1 MALAMRI
8 AIIGAGLSGLS
19 FAHASRP
26 FADIQLFEKS
36 RGVGGRLATRRA
48 GDHEFDHGAQ
58 FFTCRAKSLESLLKD
73 HDFQSGVSEWQPKL
87 VTLAPDSE
95 TYKRTWFEPHYVGAP
110 SMTAFPKRLAGDLAI
125 SYSTQVQEIS
135 RCGHGWQLKDKSGA
149 ELGMFDWVVSAMP
162 APQVDMLFGT
172 KFSEHRSVT
181 KAQLSPCVALMIAL
195 KDRPRLTFEAA
206 VVRQSPISWLAINNS
221 KPSRSAPSGL
231 VVHSSNEWAT
241 AHINEKPS
249 VIENQLLDA
258 LNQLIDPGLLSIQE
272 THLQRWR
279 YAKVEKAI
287 GKEFLVDEENR
298 LAAVGDWCLGSRAE
312 DAFVSGRALAEH
324 LGSTLSVSHGR
335 SSTVKSNVP
344 E

>member
-1 MALAMRI
+1 MRI
-8 AIIGAGLSGLS
+8 AVIGAGLSGLS

-48 GDHEFDHGAQ
+48 ADHEFDHGAQ

-73 HDFQSGVSEWQPKL
+73 NDFQSAVSEWQPKL

-95 TYKRTWFEPHYVGAP
+95 TFKRTWFEPHYVGVP
-110 SMTAFPKRLAGDLAI
+110 SMTTFPKRLAGDLAI
-125 SYSTQVQEIS
+125 SFSTQVQEIS
-135 RCGHGWQLKDKSGA
+135 RYGQVWQLKDKSGA

-162 APQVDMLFGT
+162 APQVGMLFGAR
-172 KFSEHRSVT
+172 FSEHRSVT
-181 KAQLSPCVALMIAL
+181 EAQLSPCFALMVAL
-195 KDRPRLTFEAA
+195 KDRPRLNFEAA

-231 VVHSSNEWAT
+231 VVHSSNAWAT
-241 AHINEKPS
+241 AHIDEEPT

-258 LNQLIDPGLLSIQE
+258 LHQLIDSDSLSIQE
-272 THLQRWR
+272 IHLQRWR

-287 GKEFLVDEENR
+287 GKAFLVDEKNR
-298 LAAVGDWCLGSRAE
+298 LAAVGDWCLGNRAE

-324 LGSTLSVSHGR
+324 LGRTLNTSQGR
-335 SSTVKSNVP
+335 SCTVKSNLP

>member
-1 MALAMRI
+1 MRI
-8 AIIGAGLSGLS
+8 AVIGAGLSGLS
-19 FAHASRP
+19 FAHASRS

-48 GDHEFDHGAQ
+48 ADHEFDHGAQ

-73 HDFQSGVSEWQPKL
+73 NDFQSVVSEWQPKL

-95 TYKRTWFEPHYVGAP
+95 TFERAWFEPHYVGVP

-135 RCGHGWQLKDKSGA
+135 RYGQVWQLKDKSGA

-162 APQVDMLFGT
+162 APQVGMLFGT

-181 KAQLSPCVALMIAL
+181 EAQLSPCFALMVALR
-195 KDRPRLTFEAA
+195 DRPRLNFEAA

-221 KPSRSAPSGL
+221 KPSRSALSGL
-231 VVHSSNEWAT
+231 VVHSSNAWAT
-241 AHINEKPS
+241 AHIDEEPT

-258 LNQLIDPGLLSIQE
+258 LHQLIDPDSLSIKE
-272 THLQRWR
+272 IHLQRWR

-287 GKEFLVDEENR
+287 GKAFLVDEKNR
-298 LAAVGDWCLGSRAE
+298 LAAVGDWCLGNRAE

-324 LGSTLSVSHGR
+324 LGRTLNTSHGR
-335 SSTVKSNVP
+335 SCTVKSNLP

>member
-1 MALAMRI
+1 MRI
-8 AIIGAGLSGLS
+8 AVIGAGLSGLS
-19 FAHASRP
+19 FAHASRS

-48 GDHEFDHGAQ
+48 ADHEFDHGAQ
-58 FFTCRAKSLESLLKD
+58 FFTCRAESLESLLKD
-73 HDFQSGVSEWQPKL
+73 NDFQSLVSEWQPKL
-87 VTLAPDSE
+87 VTLGPDSE
-95 TYKRTWFEPHYVGAP
+95 TFKRAWFEPHYVGVP

-135 RCGHGWQLKDKSGA
+135 RYGQVWQLKDKSGA

-162 APQVDMLFGT
+162 APQVGMLFGT
-172 KFSEHRSVT
+172 EFSEHRSVT
-181 KAQLSPCVALMIAL
+181 EAQLSPCFALMVALR
-195 KDRPRLTFEAA
+195 DRPRLNFEAA

-221 KPSRSAPSGL
+221 KPSRSALSGL
-231 VVHSSNEWAT
+231 VVHSSNAWAT
-241 AHINEKPS
+241 AHIDEEPT

-258 LNQLIDPGLLSIQE
+258 LHQLIDTDSLSIKAI
-272 THLQRWR
+272 HLQRWR

-287 GKEFLVDEENR
+287 GKAFLVDEKNR
-298 LAAVGDWCLGSRAE
+298 LAAVGDWCLGNRAE

-324 LGSTLSVSHGR
+324 LGRILNTSQGR
-335 SSTVKSNVP
+335 SCTVKSNLP

>member
-1 MALAMRI
+1 MRI
-8 AIIGAGLSGLS
+8 AVIGAGLSGLS

-48 GDHEFDHGAQ
+48 ADHEFDHGAQ

-73 HDFQSGVSEWQPKL
+73 EEFQSAVSEWQPKL
-87 VTLAPDSE
+87 VTLAPDSKAF
-95 TYKRTWFEPHYVGAP
+95 KRTWFEPHYVGVP
-110 SMTAFPKRLAGDLAI
+110 SMTALPKRLAGDLAI
-125 SYSTQVQEIS
+125 SYSTQVQEII
-135 RCGHGWQLKDKSGA
+135 RCGNGWQLNDESGA
-149 ELGMFDWVVSAMP
+149 ELGVFDWVVSAIP
-162 APQVDMLFGT
+162 APQVELLFGT
-172 KFSEHRSVT
+172 KFSEHRSVV
-181 KAQLSPCVALMIAL
+181 KAQLSPCFALMVSL
-195 KDRPRLTFEAA
+195 KDRPQLNFEAA

-221 KPSRSAPSGL
+221 KPARSAPSGL
-231 VVHSSNEWAT
+231 VAHSSNEWAT
-241 AHINEKPS
+241 AHIDEEPA

-258 LNQLIDPGLLSIQE
+258 LNQLIDPDLLSIKE
-272 THLQRWR
+272 IRLQRWR

-287 GKEFLVDEENR
+287 GKEFLVDEEKR
-298 LAAVGDWCLGSRAE
+298 LAAVGDWCLGNRAE

-324 LGSTLSVSHGR
+324 VGRTSIKSQGR

>member
-1 MALAMRI
+1 MRI
-8 AIIGAGLSGLS
+8 AVIGAGLSGLS

-48 GDHEFDHGAQ
+48 ADHEFDHGAQ

-73 HDFQSGVSEWQPKL
+73 GDFQSAVSEWQPKL

-95 TYKRTWFEPHYVGAP
+95 TFKRTWFEPHYVGVP
-110 SMTAFPKRLAGDLAI
+110 SMTEFPKRLASELAI

-135 RCGHGWQLKDKSGA
+135 RCGQGWRLKDKSGD

-162 APQVDMLFGT
+162 APQVGMLFDT

-181 KAQLSPCVALMIAL
+181 EAQLSPCFALMVGL
-195 KDRPRLTFEAA
+195 RDRPRLNFEAA

-231 VVHSSNEWAT
+231 VVHSSNAWAT
-241 AHINEKPS
+241 AHIDEEPTI
-249 VIENQLLDA
+249 IEDKLLDA
-258 LNQLIDPGLLSIQE
+258 LHQLIDPDSLSIQE
-272 THLQRWR
+272 IHLQRWR

-287 GKEFLVDEENR
+287 GKAFLVDEKNR
-298 LAAVGDWCLGSRAE
+298 LAAVGDWCLGNRAE
-312 DAFVSGRALAEH
+312 DAFVSGRELAEH
-324 LGSTLSVSHGR
+324 LGRTLNTSQGR
-335 SSTVKSNVP
+335 SCTVKSNLP

>member
-1 MALAMRI
+1 MRI
-8 AIIGAGLSGLS
+8 SVIGAGLSGLS
-19 FAHASRP
+19 FAHSSRR

-48 GDHEFDHGAQ
+48 ADHEFDHGAQ

-73 HDFQSGVSEWQPKL
+73 DDFQSVVSEWQPKL
-87 VTLAPDSE
+87 VTLAPGSG
-95 TYKRTWFEPHYVGAP
+95 TFKRTWFEPHYVGVP

-125 SYSTQVQEIS
+125 SYSTQVQKIS
-135 RCGHGWQLKDKSGA
+135 RCGHGWQLKDESDA
-149 ELGMFDWVVSAMP
+149 ELGVFDWVVSAMP

-172 KFSEHRSVT
+172 RFSEHRSVT
-181 KAQLSPCVALMIAL
+181 EAQLSPCFALMVAL
-195 KDRPRLTFEAA
+195 KDRLQVNFEAA

-221 KPSRSAPSGL
+221 KQSRSAPSSL

-241 AHINEKPS
+241 AHIDEEPS
-249 VIENQLLDA
+249 VIENQLLHA
-258 LNQLIDPGLLSIQE
+258 LNQLIDPSLLSIQE
-272 THLQRWR
+272 MHLQRWR

-312 DAFVSGRALAEH
+312 DAFVSGHALAEH
-324 LGSTLSVSHGR
+324 LARNLSGSQGC

>member
-1 MALAMRI
+1 MRI
-8 AIIGAGLSGLS
+8 AVIGAGLSGLS
-19 FAHASRP
+19 FAHASRS

-48 GDHEFDHGAQ
+48 ADHEFDHGAQ

-73 HDFQSGVSEWQPKL
+73 NDFQSIVSEWQPKL

-95 TYKRTWFEPHYVGAP
+95 TFKRAWFEPHYVGVP

-135 RCGHGWQLKDKSGA
+135 RYGQVWQLKDKSGA

-162 APQVDMLFGT
+162 APQVGMLFGT
-172 KFSEHRSVT
+172 EFSEHRSVT
-181 KAQLSPCVALMIAL
+181 EAQLSPCFALMVALR
-195 KDRPRLTFEAA
+195 DRPRLNFEAA

-231 VVHSSNEWAT
+231 VVHSSNAWAT
-241 AHINEKPS
+241 AHIDEEPT

-258 LNQLIDPGLLSIQE
+258 LHQLIDTDSLSIKAI
-272 THLQRWR
+272 HLQRWR

-287 GKEFLVDEENR
+287 GKAFLVDEKNR
-298 LAAVGDWCLGSRAE
+298 LAAVGDWCLGNRAE

-324 LGSTLSVSHGR
+324 LGRILNTSQGR
-335 SSTVKSNVP
+335 SCTVKSNLP